1 MNAETGT
8 RAVGITHG
16 RQAHASCN
24 CQRQAEKSFMSNA
37 IDFAELKQRVSIE
50 RAAETLG
57 ANLTVIWHGVQTPM
71 GAPTH

>member
-1 MNAETGT
+1 
-8 RAVGITHG
+8 
-16 RQAHASCN
+16 
-24 CQRQAEKSFMSNA
+24 MSNA